1 MSNKVKKYLQFINE
15 ASESNYD
22 DIKQDIKTKIENT
35 IKNSGGEYKSFVD
48 SFIEDSS
55 KVSIEKL
62 INDSDVYEFWRTYE
76 NDIDSILNK
85 SEYFEKSPSD
95 MNVTDIYKYVIEST
109 KKAILSFV
117 QSIAYV

>member
-15 ASESNYD
+15 ASETNYD

-48 SFIEDSS
+48 SFIEG
-55 KVSIEKL
+55 KASIEKL

-76 NDIDSILNK
+76 NDIDSILSK

-95 MNVTDIYKYVIEST
+95 MNVNDIYKYVIEST
-109 KKAILSFV
+109 KKAILLV
-117 QSIAYV
+117 VKMLKDDK